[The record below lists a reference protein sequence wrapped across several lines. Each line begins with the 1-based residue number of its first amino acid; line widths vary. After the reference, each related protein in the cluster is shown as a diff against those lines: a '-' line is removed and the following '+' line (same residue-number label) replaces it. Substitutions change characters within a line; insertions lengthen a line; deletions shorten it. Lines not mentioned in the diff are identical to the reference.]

1 MPVTLWGLKG
11 LMRLVTI
18 QGDWR
23 NVSKKKVSSGT
34 SEISQR
40 IGFII
45 SWRND
50 CVTRF
55 YRESVIVN
63 IPNLLMLDV

>member
-11 LMRLVTI
+11 LMRLVTF

-23 NVSKKKVSSGT
+23 NVSKKVSSGT

-50 CVTRF
+50 CVL
-55 YRESVIVN
+55 
-63 IPNLLMLDV
+63 P